1 MSLVD
6 HHGEVEYPFSIKTV
20 FTAIIEAAP
29 NIEGLEL
36 DGADEISGRV
46 IFKAGVSLV
55 SWGENI
61 PVQLIQVSNA
71 RTKMQILSTPKT
83 GVMFGGAMDMGKNRK
98 NIEKIINAVSNIL
111 ANKEPEMESV
121 AQSSCSVADEIL
133 KLKQLLDANVLTQEE
148 FDEQK
153 KHILSRTN
161 ESQTTSSV
169 IGTNQ
174 EGQTSSRAETPHQPI
189 HIEGS
194 NSDNTIM
201 YCIIAIIVLVVIS
214 ILPILLI

>member
-29 NIEGLEL
+29 NIDGLEL

-46 IFKAGVSLV
+46 IFKAGVSLA

-61 PVQLIQVSNA
+61 PVQLIQVSNV

-111 ANKEPEMESV
+111 ANKEPEVEAV
-121 AQSSCSVADEIL
+121 VQNSCSIADEIL
-133 KLKQLLDANVLTQEE
+133 KLKQLLDAGALTQEE

-153 KHILSRTN
+153 KHILSGTN
-161 ESQTTSSV
+161 KPQTTSSSV
-169 IGTNQ
+169 AGTN
-174 EGQTSSRAETPHQPI
+174 ECQTPLTTEEPHQPLR
-189 HIEGS
+189 IEGS
-194 NSDNTIM
+194 SSDNTII
-201 YCIIAIIVLVVIS
+201 YCLIAIIVFIIFFIFS
-214 ILPILLI
+214 MA

>member
-20 FTAIIEAAP
+20 FTAIIDAAP

-46 IFKAGVSLV
+46 TFKAGVSLA

-61 PVQLIQVSNA
+61 PVQLIQVSNT
-71 RTKMQILSTPKT
+71 RTKMQIMSTPKT

-98 NIEKIINAVSNIL
+98 NIEKIINAVSKIL
-111 ANKEPEMESV
+111 ANKEPEV
-121 AQSSCSVADEIL
+121 AVQSSCSIADEML
-133 KLKQLLDANVLTQEE
+133 KLKQLVDAGVLTQEE

-153 KHILSRTN
+153 KNLLSGTGKP
-161 ESQTTSSV
+161 QTTSFVSS
-169 IGTNQ
+169 TNQ
-174 EGQTSSRAETPHQPI
+174 ENSVLTTDTPHQPL

-194 NSDNTIM
+194 NKDNTTM
-201 YCIIAIIVLVVIS
+201 YCIIAIIVFVIIFVLS
-214 ILPILLI
+214 MGIG